1 MNKHC
6 FLAKSLGV
14 LSLCTEN
21 ISFKKSFKLS
31 SFSFKKKAEEGLEAE
46 GMASTSAKGSKDKAA
61 LQLPQLPAGQVQP
74 PGCRQHSLAR
84 KCGGGG
90 VSCRRPIP
98 RRPLSSTGGTDCQ

>member
-61 LQLPQLPAGQVQP
+61 CSCHSYLQDRCSLQDAGSTAWQGSVV
-74 PGCRQHSLAR
+74 
-84 KCGGGG
+84 G
-90 VSCRRPIP
+90 VA
-98 RRPLSSTGGTDCQ
+98 